1 MLIEQATHLINMR
14 SKMLFIEGS
23 NDFEDK
29 LEAYRNIRLHA
40 TSFLKSGALEALI
53 NLGAVVAKAI
63 KDCYTDEQLEAMTEF
78 LTQNAYKTE
87 NLDDED
93 DTPSDEPV
101 SQGKDYDPTIETSAP
116 AVDLGT
122 VLEGIIEGEKST
134 EPLVEDGKKE

>member
-1 MLIEQATHLINMR
+1 MSIENATHLINLR

-63 KDCYTDEQLEAMTEF
+63 KDCYTDEQLATMEEF

-87 NLDDED
+87 EQDDD
-93 DTPSDEPV
+93 DIPSGEPV
-101 SQGKDYDPTIETSAP
+101 STPSNPVSLDTM
-116 AVDLGT
+116 
-122 VLEGIIEGEKST
+122 LEGILEGDKGVEPLSEPEKS
-134 EPLVEDGKKE
+134 E

>member
-1 MLIEQATHLINMR
+1 MQIEQATNLINMR

-63 KDCYTDEQLEAMTEF
+63 KDCYTDEQLATMEEF
-78 LTQNAYKTE
+78 LKHNTYRLEDASE
-87 NLDDED
+87 ED
-93 DTPSDEPV
+93 DIPSGEPISEGKEYSAPV
-101 SQGKDYDPTIETSAP
+101 SLDTM
-116 AVDLGT
+116 
-122 VLEGIIEGEKST
+122 LEGILEGDKVSEPEKT
-134 EPLVEDGKKE
+134 E